1 MLLITFEK
9 ETIIGVIEKEME
21 KRSVD
26 AEGKKLEIP
35 EKELV
40 KINRRATLRAVHK
53 VLNIWLHNP
62 KLKKTK

>member
-9 ETIIGVIEKEME
+9 ETIIGVIEKEIE

-35 EKELV
+35 EKELA
-40 KINRRATLRAVHK
+40 KINRRATLCAVHK
-53 VLNIWLHNP
+53 VLSIWLHNP

>member
-26 AEGKKLEIP
+26 AEGKKLDIP

-40 KINRRATLRAVHK
+40 KINRKATLCAVHK
-53 VLNIWLHNP
+53 VLSIWLHNP
-62 KLKKTK
+62 KLEKTK